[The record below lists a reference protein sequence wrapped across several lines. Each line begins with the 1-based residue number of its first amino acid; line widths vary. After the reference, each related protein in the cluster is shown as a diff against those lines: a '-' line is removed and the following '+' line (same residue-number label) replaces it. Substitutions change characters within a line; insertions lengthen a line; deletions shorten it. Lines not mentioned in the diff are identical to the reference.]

1 MRQNSLTDPCFKLHK
16 EKSLAESWQA
26 LLPCTRHRSDEIKR
40 GGDPGILSDFT
51 LSLTQDDDKFNLRDI
66 TDFFFDPSD
75 PLDYATLGLLAFPLH
90 LRQLDL
96 QRWESVKKAAEQVSK
111 MQAKMLR

>member
-1 MRQNSLTDPCFKLHK
+1 MFQTPQRKAAGGIMAGVAPMYEGMGPMKL
-16 EKSLAESWQA
+16 
-26 LLPCTRHRSDEIKR
+26 RG
-40 GGDPGILSDFT
+40 GGDPGILSDFS

-90 LRQLDL
+90 LRRLDL
-96 QRWESVKKAAEQVSK
+96 QRWESVQRKRQNKLVKCRPQ
-111 MQAKMLR
+111 KMLR